1 MKRREFIAALGGAAA
16 WPLATRAQQAER
28 VRRVGLLMN
37 RAADDAAAPGII
49 RVFNQGLAKLGWT
62 IGRNVRIE
70 YRWGANDADL
80 DRRYAVEL
88 AALALLR

>member
-1 MKRREFIAALGGAAA
+1 VAADGTRAAGRAIAAR
-16 WPLATRAQQAER
+16 WFT
-28 VRRVGLLMN
+28 
-37 RAADDAAAPGII
+37 DDRAAAPGII
-49 RVFNQGLAKLGWT
+49 RVFNQALAKLGWT